1 MTKALRIAAGLLTL
15 PASAAWAQTTPADCA
30 TAASGAYPS
39 FCDIPRTP
47 TDVRGATAFKAAVV
61 DTRLAGRRLGRA
73 TAPDTFGLPLGEAD
87 AFSRAAQ
94 AEAAPPHEMSA
105 PPSEDSE
112 ALAAELRRRAT
123 PPPRPRK

>member
-1 MTKALRIAAGLLTL
+1 MTKALRFAAGLLSL
-15 PASAAWAQTTPADCA
+15 PASAAWAQAGPAACGP
-30 TAASGAYPS
+30 AASGAYPA

-61 DTRLAGRRLGRA
+61 DTRLAGRRLVRA
-73 TAPDTFGLPLGEAD
+73 TGPDTFGLPLGEAD
-87 AFSRAAQ
+87 AFSRAART
-94 AEAAPPHEMSA
+94 EAAPPPEMST

-112 ALAAELRRRAT
+112 AVAAELRRRAT